1 MYEFIGP
8 AALVAFGVLG
18 IIGGALG
25 QMLARRRVNTHQ
37 E

>member
-25 QMLARRRVNTHQ
+25 QMLARRQGSAHQ

>member
-1 MYEFIGP
+1 MYELIGP

-25 QMLARRRVNTHQ
+25 QVWTRRRSDAR
-37 E
+37 